1 MTIGRIGWEVLASF
15 AMLMELQRLRCRS
28 QIRRNST
35 GFLHGYGTSVHLWC
49 RFGRFGDCAA
59 GTGRKRG

>member
-35 GFLHGYGTSVHLWC
+35 GFLHAFGTSAHRCC
-49 RFGRFGDCAA
+49 RSRRLGDCAA
-59 GTGRKRG
+59 ETGRQRG

>member
-35 GFLHGYGTSVHLWC
+35 GFLHAFGTSAHRWC
-49 RFGRFGDCAA
+49 RLRRFGDCPA
-59 GTGRKRG
+59 GTGRQRG

>member
-35 GFLHGYGTSVHLWC
+35 GFLHAFGTS
-49 RFGRFGDCAA
+49 
-59 GTGRKRG
+59 GTVGVA